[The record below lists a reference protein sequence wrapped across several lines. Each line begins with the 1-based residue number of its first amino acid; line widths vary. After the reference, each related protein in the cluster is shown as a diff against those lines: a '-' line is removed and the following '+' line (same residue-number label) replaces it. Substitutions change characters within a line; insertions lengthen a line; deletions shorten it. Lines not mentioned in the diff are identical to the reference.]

1 MSSWSRSTTVSTSSA
16 SLARLSWMTKTLGSS
31 TNAWPPCGYATSTS
45 TSQIVVACEPVAN
58 PTYPCSSIASFGGD
72 PSRMILFGQSAGGGS
87 TEFYSYAWTADPI
100 ISGFIVESGAGASL
114 SPGGSAS
121 ANVSSPWFTISQRV
135 GCGGVEAG
143 EKTLECMRAKPW
155 KEILGVMDKRTVIPD
170 KVSGAFTPV
179 ADGKVVFTDV
189 AKRRKEGNFIKA
201 VRILLCAASF
211 SSYYL
216 SIHSLETARLS

>member
-1 MSSWSRSTTVSTSSA
+1 MSA
-16 SLARLSWMTKTLGSS
+16 S
-31 TNAWPPCGYATSTS
+31 
-45 TSQIVVACEPVAN
+45 QIPTACEPVAN
-58 PTYPCSSIASFGGD
+58 TTCLCSSIASFGGD

-121 ANVSSPWFTISQRV
+121 ANVSAPWFTISQRA

-170 KVSGAFTPV
+170 GVSGAFTPV

-201 VRILLCAASF
+201 VRTFPCIASF
-211 SSYYL
+211 SSCCL
-216 SIHSLETARLS
+216 SVPSSKTAHLLRSD